1 MQRLVVGGSL
11 PCSKEEA
18 AILAGMQLRLEEC
31 WPRSRP
37 PRLHHT
43 GPAPSPAAPN
53 TPNDSA
59 SIPLLSDRS
68 NPSRSLATTSGGGG
82 GGGTDY
88 PIELR
93 ADAEL
98 HADDPPPTAAIKRS
112 GMGRA
117 VSLLTTCYSS
127 SEDNEMSLSA
137 SARIDDL
144 VPPCFVHAGNMPRL
158 IK

>member
-1 MQRLVVGGSL
+1 MCLQ
-11 PCSKEEA
+11 
-18 AILAGMQLRLEEC
+18 
-31 WPRSRP
+31 
-37 PRLHHT
+37 
-43 GPAPSPAAPN
+43 
-53 TPNDSA
+53 DSA

-158 IK
+158 IKVSKKIFKISKFSKFYKFFYISSSYQ